1 MVAEPFTASRQLTHC
16 TLLDLMKPCR
26 FRLRSKKLSTHH
38 DSLSELGKSLL
49 SSLYLPCGLGEL
61 FGPKQTESAMAQPV
75 TAILSRQGEL
85 AAKARQFTNDT
96 NEASLL
102 VGRVFSRA
110 LSTFK
115 GAETDEVITHAMR
128 RDLDRLI
135 EQLKKARH

>member
-1 MVAEPFTASRQLTHC
+1 MT
-16 TLLDLMKPCR
+16 
-26 FRLRSKKLSTHH
+26 
-38 DSLSELGKSLL
+38 
-49 SSLYLPCGLGEL
+49 
-61 FGPKQTESAMAQPV
+61 QPV

-102 VGRVFSRA
+102 VGRVVSRA
-110 LSTFK
+110 LSTFN
-115 GAETDEVITHAMR
+115 GTEAEDIITHAMR

>member
-1 MVAEPFTASRQLTHC
+1 
-16 TLLDLMKPCR
+16 
-26 FRLRSKKLSTHH
+26 
-38 DSLSELGKSLL
+38 
-49 SSLYLPCGLGEL
+49 
-61 FGPKQTESAMAQPV
+61 MAQPV
-75 TAILSRQGEL
+75 TAILSRLGGKL
-85 AAKARQFTNDT
+85 TNDT

-102 VGRVFSRA
+102 VGRVVSRA

>member
-1 MVAEPFTASRQLTHC
+1 
-16 TLLDLMKPCR
+16 
-26 FRLRSKKLSTHH
+26 
-38 DSLSELGKSLL
+38 
-49 SSLYLPCGLGEL
+49 
-61 FGPKQTESAMAQPV
+61 MAQPV

-102 VGRVFSRA
+102 VGRVISRA
-110 LSTFK
+110 LSTFN
-115 GAETDEVITHAMR
+115 GAEADEVITHAMR